1 MELIFRNLCIK
12 HGKKVIIKN
21 MNMDFKGGQVV
32 GLIGY
37 NGVGKTTLLKA
48 ISGLKKF
55 DGEILFDG
63 MSLAKYRKKND
74 YPISILLNDI
84 GIYRDLSA
92 VDNIKIEAIYNN
104 IPASDVERLIDDCI
118 GLAGLENDKKIPVR
132 KYSLGMLRRLQ
143 ISMLTIKNADVV
155 LLDEPF
161 NGLDQEGILLVRK
174 LIEQYRKNRK
184 IVFVSSHT
192 LQELKLVCD
201 KFMFV
206 NKGEVSVRNNDNDI
220 DIDKLYEDIIK
231 R

>member
-1 MELIFRNLCIK
+1 
-12 HGKKVIIKN
+12 
-21 MNMDFKGGQVV
+21 MDFKGGQVV

-48 ISGLKKF
+48 ISGLKEF

-63 MSLAKYRKKND
+63 MSLTKYRKKND

-104 IPASDVERLIDDCI
+104 IPASNVESLIDACI

-206 NKGEVSVRNNDNDI
+206 NKGEVSVRNNDKDI